1 MEIKKVLKGF
11 KPPEVR
17 KILDKSR
24 LTLEEYTVAVGA
36 FLEKNYREKTCN
48 ECYISLS
55 KYNILLNR
63 VITKIESYINIKLF
77 E

>member
-11 KPPEVR
+11 KPSEVR

-36 FLEKNYREKTCN
+36 FLEKNYREKTC
-48 ECYISLS
+48 
-55 KYNILLNR
+55 K
-63 VITKIESYINIKLF
+63 
-77 E
+77 